1 MSAERTFEE
10 SLTLLEEIVEKLE
23 DQNTPLE
30 EAMRLFGEGVALSEE
45 CAKKLEGAKQSV
57 QSLLE
62 KDGKMQKVEFERDEE

>member
-1 MSAERTFEE
+1 
-10 SLTLLEEIVEKLE
+10 
-23 DQNTPLE
+23 
-30 EAMRLFGEGVALSEE
+30 MRLFGEGVALSEE